1 MTTPVTTLKAKCRDC
16 HRCIRACPVKAIS
29 LRSGQANVVPEL
41 CISCGM
47 CVEACPQK
55 AKTVVSQAEEVLA
68 FLAAKEEVCVS
79 LAPSYAAA
87 YADYTPQQVI
97 AGLRRLGFA
106 HVEETALAA
115 EAVAV
120 HYGQKLQ
127 ARQATLISSCC
138 PTIVNL
144 LEIYF
149 PELLPLLADSASPM
163 VIHGKSLRVRF
174 PSAKIVFI
182 GPCIAKMQEAT
193 RPAALGSVDAV
204 LTFEQLATI
213 WNQKSI
219 NPATL
224 QPAQADAITQTATIY
239 PLSRGI
245 MSTAGLQ
252 ADSAPECLAVSGLDA
267 CIEVFRE
274 LADGQ
279 ISPRFIEALACRE
292 GCIDGP
298 GISKQQSA
306 AHKRSRLVAYHHSR
320 QQQGGTKQNSL
331 IVADSSALPQAQY
344 QARCPELAL
353 PTESEIRAILVQ
365 IGKHTIED
373 ESNCGG
379 CGYPSCRDKAIAT
392 YQGLA
397 ELEMCVPYMRARFES
412 LSHIVVDSSLNAVI
426 VATKDLLIH
435 QLNPMADRLFN
446 PEGLP
451 TRGHHLATFIDP
463 SNFAEVAETG
473 QALHRRVDYPELEL
487 FTSQII
493 YPLPNYGLVIGI
505 ISDITET
512 ENRKK
517 QLEKQHQATAL
528 RAREVIRNQMKLAQ
542 EIAGLL
548 GEATAETKAT
558 LLELINTVEEVDEL

>member
-55 AKTVVSQAEEVLA
+55 AKTVVSQAEEVLS

-79 LAPSYAAA
+79 LAPSYAVA
-87 YADYTPQQVI
+87 YADYSPQQVI

-106 HVEETALAA
+106 HIEETALAA

-120 HYGQKLQ
+120 HYRQELQ

-163 VIHGKSLRVRF
+163 IIHGNSLRARF
-174 PSAKIVFI
+174 PNAKILFI
-182 GPCIAKMQEAT
+182 GPCIAKIQEAS
-193 RPAALGSVDAV
+193 RPGALGSVDAV

-239 PLSRGI
+239 PLSRGV
-245 MSTAGLQ
+245 MSTAGIQ

-267 CIEVFRE
+267 CIEVLRE

-279 ISPRFIEALACRE
+279 ITPRFVEALACRE

-306 AHKRSRLVAYHHSR
+306 AHKRSRLVAYHRSR
-320 QQQGGTKQNSL
+320 QQEGAKQSSL
-331 IVADSSALPQAQY
+331 VVADPSALPQARY

-397 ELEMCVPYMRARFES
+397 ELEMCVPYMRAKFES
-412 LSHIVVDSSLNAVI
+412 LSHVVVDSSLNAII
-426 VATKDLLIH
+426 VVTQDLLIH
-435 QLNPMADRLFN
+435 QFNPMADSLFN
-446 PEGLP
+446 PAELP
-451 TRGHHLATFIDP
+451 TKGQHLATFIDP

-473 QALHRRVDYPELEL
+473 QTLHKCVDYPELEL
-487 FTSQII
+487 VTSQIV

-505 ISDITET
+505 ISDITEI

-517 QLEKQHQATAL
+517 QLEKKHQATAL

-558 LLELINTVEEVDEL
+558 LLELISTVEEVDEL